1 MKTQNNKNLFK
12 ISMHLVNFM
21 GVNSM
26 VAVEGINHKLRP
38 ASEVMKLERI
48 GAFRLTSLSFLRIL
62 MRHMMRENWTVDC
75 IAFELDDQGHGHA
88 IYSVQTPKHYFSFL
102 AISSKISDEERSD
115 RVISQRWDVTFA
127 LSEGTISDEK
137 LNRMKENLPKQEAGR
152 GDASDL
158 VWSRANKSN
167 RIFDYVI
174 ECLTSKQ
181 QPDPKVLNEVGYLLR
196 TTAVYGN
203 GKFGIAPYEKMKDD
217 HPFNGP
223 FQAQMFAVYM
233 LRHFSFDLVEH
244 IAKRQYP
251 AAVSLGPEVKRFIGT
266 GNATGLGMAPFLIAH
281 PRLIHQWIYVR
292 EKAIARV
299 KNIKPSH
306 NDLMLLIYWLDRVAS
321 YFDESRLI
329 DREIFVK
336 PEKLAKQS
344 RFLKRLVLEYME
356 VGTFGGSLAKNVW
369 DALSQVAVESVSIE
383 MQELLHTLLLEL
395 YADNVVDLERCMN
408 VEETYQ
414 IVPRMTIQELKN
426 IINRQY
432 QWAFQYDFSDPDEKY
447 YFWYRSE
454 EKEEPRIGVRGEEPG
469 DDWEMP
475 MNIAEQVQG
484 LYEILKHAPPTEM
497 VASFILRHPSY
508 KGIIQRVQ
516 SLDGYEYGEIQ
527 ANLLSK
533 DLMPLHLLRCKLSFF
548 GAERFNPKSNRW
560 VRITLF
566 QGAPLVEEIGETFP
580 DNWVFP
586 HLPTMEGDK
595 S

>member
-1 MKTQNNKNLFK
+1 M
-12 ISMHLVNFM
+12 M
-21 GVNSM
+21 
-26 VAVEGINHKLRP
+26 AVENIEHPLRP

-62 MRHMMRENWTVDC
+62 MRHMMRENWTIQC
-75 IAFELDDQGHGHA
+75 TAFELDDDGHGHA
-88 IYSVQTPKHYFSFL
+88 IYRIQTPTHEFSFL
-102 AISSKISDEERSD
+102 TISSNISDEERSD
-115 RVISQRWDVTFA
+115 RVISKQWDVTFA
-127 LSEGTISDEK
+127 LSEGTISEEK
-137 LNRMKENLPKQEAGR
+137 LNRMKTNLPKQEAGR
-152 GDASDL
+152 GEASDL

-174 ECLTSKQ
+174 DCLTAGE

-203 GKFGIAPYEKMKDD
+203 GKFGIAPYEKLKEK

-244 IAKRQYP
+244 IAKRQQP
-251 AAVSLGPEVKRFIGT
+251 EAVSLDPEVKRFIGT
-266 GNATGLGMAPFLIAH
+266 GNATGLGMAPFLISH

-299 KNIKPSH
+299 KDIKPSQD
-306 NDLMLLIYWLDRVAS
+306 DLMLLIHWLDRVAN

-329 DREIFVK
+329 DRQIYVK
-336 PEKLAKQS
+336 PEKLAEQS
-344 RFLKRLVLEYME
+344 RFLKQRVLEYLE
-356 VGTFGGSLAKNVW
+356 IGTFAGLPVTDVW
-369 DALSQVAVESVSIE
+369 EGLSETAVETVSIE
-383 MQELLHTLLLEL
+383 MQELLHTVLLEI
-395 YADNVVDLERCMN
+395 YADHVIDLEECMN

-414 IVPRMTIQELKN
+414 IVPRMTIQELTDL
-426 IINRQY
+426 INRQY
-432 QWAFQYDFSDPDEKY
+432 QWAFQYNFTDPDEKY

-454 EKEEPRIGVRGEEPG
+454 EKEEPRLGVRGEEPG
-469 DDWEMP
+469 EDLEMP

-484 LYEILKHAPPTEM
+484 LYKMIQHAPPTEM
-497 VASFILRHPSY
+497 VATFILRHPRY
-508 KGIIQRVQ
+508 KGIIQRIQ

-533 DLMPLHLLRCKLSFF
+533 DFMPLHLLRCKLSFF

>member
-1 MKTQNNKNLFK
+1 
-12 ISMHLVNFM
+12 M

-26 VAVEGINHKLRP
+26 VTVEHAEHKLRP
-38 ASEVMKLERI
+38 ASEVMKLERL

-62 MRHMMRENWTVDC
+62 LRHMMRENWQIDRT
-75 IAFELDDQGHGHA
+75 AFELDTEGHGYA
-88 IYSVQTPKHYFSFL
+88 IYNIQTPRHQFSFV
-102 AISSKISDEERSD
+102 AISTKINDAERSD
-115 RVISQRWDVTFA
+115 RVISQKWDVTFA
-127 LSEGTISDEK
+127 LCEGTVSDEK
-137 LNRMKENLPKQEAGR
+137 LERLKGELPKQEAGR

-167 RIFDYVI
+167 RTFDYVI
-174 ECLTSKQ
+174 DCLAKKQ
-181 QPDPKVLNEVGYLLR
+181 QPDPRILNEVGYLLR

-203 GKFGIAPYEKMKDD
+203 GKFGLAPYEKIKEN
-217 HPFNGP
+217 HPFSGP

-244 IAKRQYP
+244 IAEQKNSE
-251 AAVSLGPEVKRFIGT
+251 AVRLEPEIKRFIGT
-266 GNATGLGMAPFLIAH
+266 GNATGLGMAPFLVSH
-281 PRLIHQWIYVR
+281 PRLIHQWIYTR

-299 KNIKPSH
+299 KDIKPSQD
-306 NDLMLLIYWLDRVAS
+306 DLMLLVNWLERVAS

-336 PEKLAKQS
+336 PEKLAEQS
-344 RFLKRLVLEYME
+344 RFLKGIVLEYLE
-356 VGTFGGSLAKNVW
+356 TGTLTGQSTFDMWN
-369 DALSQVAVESVSIE
+369 DLSRITVATVSIE

-395 YADNVVDLERCMN
+395 YADHITDLEQNLN

-414 IVPRMTIQELKN
+414 IVPSMTIKELRDL
-426 IINRQY
+426 INQQY
-432 QWAFQYDFSDPDEKY
+432 SWVFQYDFTDPNEKY

-454 EKEEPRIGVRGEEPG
+454 EKEEPRMGVRGEDPG
-469 DDWEMP
+469 DDKEMP

-484 LYEILKHAPPTEM
+484 LYRILENVSPDEM
-497 VASFILRHPSY
+497 VASFILRNPSY
-508 KGIIQRVQ
+508 KGIIRRVQ
-516 SLDGYEYGEIQ
+516 SLNGCEYGEIQ
-527 ANLLSK
+527 ENLLSK
-533 DLMPLHLLRCKLSFF
+533 SLLPVYLLRCKLAFF

-566 QGAPLVEEIGETFP
+566 QGAPLIEEIGQPFP

-586 HLPTMEGDK
+586 QLPTLEGDR

>member
-1 MKTQNNKNLFK
+1 MMTVENKR
-12 ISMHLVNFM
+12 HP
-21 GVNSM
+21 
-26 VAVEGINHKLRP
+26 LRP

-62 MRHMMRENWTVDC
+62 MRHMMRENWTISC
-75 IAFELDDQGHGHA
+75 TTFELDDEGHGHA
-88 IYSVQTPKHYFSFL
+88 IYSVQTPKHDFSFL
-102 AISSKISDEERSD
+102 AISTKISDEERSD
-115 RVISQRWDVTFA
+115 RVISQKWDVTFA
-127 LSEGTISDEK
+127 LSEGTITAEK

-174 ECLTSKQ
+174 DCLVAKE
-181 QPDPKVLNEVGYLLR
+181 QPDPKILNEVGYLLR

-203 GKFGIAPYEKMKDD
+203 GKFGIAPYEKLKDN

-244 IAKRQYP
+244 IAKRRNP
-251 AAVSLGPEVKRFIGT
+251 EAVSLDPEIKRFIGT
-266 GNATGLGMAPFLIAH
+266 GNATGLGMAPFLISH

-299 KNIKPSH
+299 KDIKPSQD
-306 NDLMLLIYWLDRVAS
+306 DLMLLIHWLDRVAN

-329 DREIFVK
+329 DRQIFVK
-336 PEKLAKQS
+336 PEKLAEQS
-344 RFLKRLVLEYME
+344 RFLKERVLEYLE
-356 VGTFGGSLAKNVW
+356 VGTFAGIPTNDVW
-369 DALSQVAVESVSIE
+369 EGLSETAVETVSIE
-383 MQELLHTLLLEL
+383 MQELLHTVLLEI
-395 YADNVVDLERCMN
+395 YADHVIDLEQCMN

-414 IVPRMTIQELKN
+414 IVPRMSIQEL
-426 IINRQY
+426 IDLIHRQY
-432 QWAFQYDFSDPDEKY
+432 QWVFQYDFTDPDEKY

-484 LYEILKHAPPTEM
+484 LYEILQHAPPSEM
-497 VASFILRHPSY
+497 VASFILRHPRY
-508 KGIIQRVQ
+508 KGIIQRIQ
-516 SLDGYEYGEIQ
+516 SLEGYEYGEIQ

-533 DLMPLHLLRCKLSFF
+533 HMMPLHLLRCKLSFF

-566 QGAPLVEEIGETFP
+566 QGAPLVEEIGEPFP

-586 HLPTMEGDK
+586 HLPTLEGDR